1 MDEVIADFIAG
12 ILAGDVAEIIA
23 DSASGRSSVPPAPHI
38 IDGFIIVL
46 PDMLL
51 VRWTGEVSGMVRRFL
66 SHDADQCHCRG

>member
-38 IDGFIIVL
+38 IDGFIIVFAGHVACEV
-46 PDMLL
+46 DG
-51 VRWTGEVSGMVRRFL
+51 RGEWHGGAIPF
-66 SHDADQCHCRG
+66 A